1 MNKMTLR
8 LFNTLTRKK
17 DEFRTVEPKN
27 VKMYN
32 CGPTVYN
39 FAHIGNFR
47 AYVASDILKRYLLYK
62 GYSVKQVMN
71 ITDVDDKTI
80 RDSQKEAISL
90 KDFTERYTRCFLEDL
105 ESLNISRP
113 DIMPKATEHIKEMV
127 EMVKILLEKKIAYK
141 GDDAI
146 YFDITKFDD
155 YGKLSKIDVKSN
167 KAGARVNQDEYDK
180 ENANDFALW
189 KMYDESDGEVYW
201 DTQVGKGR
209 PGWHIECAA
218 MSIKYLGMPFDIHTG
233 GVDLIFPHHEN
244 EIAQAEAAYGKKFV
258 NFWLHNE
265 YILVD
270 GKKMSKSLGNFY
282 SLRDVL
288 KKGYD
293 PNAVRYL
300 LMSSHYRQQFNFSF
314 EGLNASKSSIERL
327 NEIIMKLRAVKETDV
342 SDDFTEGLIKKAMQ
356 GFEEAMDDDLNISLA
371 LSRVFDFIRIINQ
384 HVMDKNICKES
395 ADKIINFLKNIDSVL
410 GVMDFSLQKIPEKI
424 KELAEKRL
432 EARKR
437 KDFQLAD
444 KLRDEIKEAGFSIDD
459 SADGY
464 QLKKI

>member
-1 MNKMTLR
+1 MTLR

-17 DEFRTVEPKN
+17 DVFKTVEPN
-27 VKMYN
+27 RVKMYN

-80 RDSQKEAISL
+80 RDSQKEGITL
-90 KDFTERYTRCFLEDL
+90 KEFTQRYTKYFMEDL
-105 ESLNISRP
+105 ESLNISKP

-141 GDDAI
+141 AEDAI
-146 YFDITKFDD
+146 YFDISKLKD
-155 YGKLSKIDVKSN
+155 YGKLSRIDVKSN

-189 KMYDESDGEVYW
+189 KLYDKSDGEVFW
-201 DTQVGKGR
+201 DTEVGKGR

-218 MSIKYLGMPFDIHTG
+218 MSMKYLGMPFDIHTG
-233 GVDLIFPHHEN
+233 GVDLVFPHHEN

-293 PNAVRYL
+293 STAVRYL

-314 EGLNASKSSIERL
+314 EGLNASRSSIDRL
-327 NEIIMKLRAVKETDV
+327 NELVIKLRAIEETDV
-342 SDDFTEGLIKKAMQ
+342 SDDFTEGLIQKAKQ
-356 GFEEAMDDDLNISLA
+356 GFSEAMDDDLNISLA
-371 LSRVFDFIRIINQ
+371 LSRIFDFIRIINQ
-384 HVMDKNICKES
+384 HIMDEKICRES
-395 ADKIINFLKNIDSVL
+395 ADKIIDLLRSIDSVL
-410 GVMDFSLQKIPEKI
+410 GVMDFSEHKVPEKI
-424 KELAEKRL
+424 KTLAEKRL
-432 EARKR
+432 EARKK
-437 KDFQLAD
+437 KDFELAD
-444 KLRDEIKEAGFSIDD
+444 KLRDEIREAGFSIDD
-459 SADGY
+459 TADGY